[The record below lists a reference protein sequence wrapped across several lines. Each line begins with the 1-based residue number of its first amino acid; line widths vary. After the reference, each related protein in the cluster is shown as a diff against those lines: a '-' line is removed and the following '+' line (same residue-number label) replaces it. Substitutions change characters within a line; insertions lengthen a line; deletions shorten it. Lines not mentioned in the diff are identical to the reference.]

1 MTLKF
6 LLDENV
12 SPVVTEQ
19 VQRTRPEVV
28 IESVLHWRG
37 GEFLSQPDAAL
48 LAAAHAE
55 GWTLVTYDTQIL
67 LELYFWFAEAR
78 PFSGLIFIDDKTIG
92 SHEFGALVGSLLA
105 FWDAHGEESWDGRL
119 VYLSRAL

>member
-1 MTLKF
+1 MPLKL

-12 SPVVTEQ
+12 SPVVAEG
-19 VQRTRPEVV
+19 VRRKRPEMF

-37 GEFLSQPDAAL
+37 GEFLSQPDDAL

-67 LELYFWFAEAR
+67 SEVYFWFAEAR